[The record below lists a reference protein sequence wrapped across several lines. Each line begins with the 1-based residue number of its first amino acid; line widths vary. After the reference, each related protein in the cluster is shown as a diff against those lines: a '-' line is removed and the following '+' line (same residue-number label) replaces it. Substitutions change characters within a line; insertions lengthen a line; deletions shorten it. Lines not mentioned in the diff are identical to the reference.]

1 MMLYP
6 DFQIIM
12 ITKSD
17 IKNLYKWAKE
27 TEFPIKTAPTI
38 EGYSN
43 KSIDY
48 YWIKSVKKSTLIREK
63 LMTDS
68 IREIYKNDDIL
79 FSNYTIFYAGTIL
92 KPHKDPDIL
101 REPYKR
107 IQIPLEIPEVG
118 KCTMKWLNGGKIIW
132 EEGKPQV
139 CNVMYDLH
147 EASNLSEQ
155 DMSMLFVDV
164 KLDTVVEL

>member
-1 MMLYP
+1 
-6 DFQIIM
+6 M

-17 IKNLYKWAKE
+17 IKNLYRWAKD
-27 TEFPIKTAPTI
+27 TEFPTKTAPTI

-107 IQIPLEIPEVG
+107 IQIPLDIPEVG
-118 KCTMKWLNGGKIIW
+118 KCTMKWINGGKIIW
-132 EEGKPQV
+132 EEDKPQV

-155 DMSMLFVDV
+155 DMSILFVDV
-164 KLDTVVEL
+164 KFDTVVEL